1 MCDDKEDDINIP
13 QFGTLRKDAVSDFFF
28 DDYECF
34 RLEEMWNAMRY
45 LKEHNK
51 EVKEES
57 NGGEDSD
64 IKAKKRKD

>member
-1 MCDDKEDDINIP
+1 
-13 QFGTLRKDAVSDFFF
+13 
-28 DDYECF
+28 
-34 RLEEMWNAMRY
+34 MRY

-64 IKAKKRKD
+64 IKAEKRKD